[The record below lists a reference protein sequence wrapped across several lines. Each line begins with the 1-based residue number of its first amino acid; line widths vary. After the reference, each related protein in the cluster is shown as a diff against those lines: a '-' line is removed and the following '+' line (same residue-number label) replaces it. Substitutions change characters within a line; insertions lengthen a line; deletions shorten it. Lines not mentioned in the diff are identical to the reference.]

1 MKSELIASSF
11 TTHRI
16 ESYRA
21 PAFVTA
27 LEPSTRKNLYCYQV
41 NRLGK
46 SLIYHMSSIIRDSG
60 FFPSSK

>member
-16 ESYRA
+16 ESYLA

-27 LEPSTRKNLYCYQV
+27 LEPSTQKKLV
-41 NRLGK
+41 L
-46 SLIYHMSSIIRDSG
+46 L
-60 FFPSSK
+60 SSKQIGKEFNLSYVFNYP

>member
-27 LEPSTRKNLYCYQV
+27 LEPSTRK
-41 NRLGK
+41 
-46 SLIYHMSSIIRDSG
+46 SIFAVIKQTDWERV
-60 FFPSSK
+60 